1 MKIDVKLN
9 IPTGMRGVIMDTRDL
24 IIETA
29 FISFIEDGF
38 DRTSLN
44 KIIKST
50 NLTKGAFY
58 HYFKSKDELIIEVIK
73 KYFFSFVNLTFD
85 SISLDEMTFEEKL
98 GFIFDSVLNFE
109 ITLSSRPEFEI
120 NILEFTSMI
129 NESMNRNQMFRELGH
144 NQFIK
149 MVDMMEVAV
158 DIGKEKNE
166 ISIDLDSRTL
176 AELINACVRGTIM
189 TTSFFSIDDA
199 RDQLNRNKKMIIRL
213 VSQ

>member
-1 MKIDVKLN
+1 
-9 IPTGMRGVIMDTRDL
+9 
-24 IIETA
+24 
-29 FISFIEDGF
+29 
-38 DRTSLN
+38 
-44 KIIKST
+44 
-50 NLTKGAFY
+50 
-58 HYFKSKDELIIEVIK
+58 
-73 KYFFSFVNLTFD
+73 
-85 SISLDEMTFEEKL
+85 
-98 GFIFDSVLNFE
+98 
-109 ITLSSRPEFEI
+109 
-120 NILEFTSMI
+120 
-129 NESMNRNQMFRELGH
+129 MFRELGH